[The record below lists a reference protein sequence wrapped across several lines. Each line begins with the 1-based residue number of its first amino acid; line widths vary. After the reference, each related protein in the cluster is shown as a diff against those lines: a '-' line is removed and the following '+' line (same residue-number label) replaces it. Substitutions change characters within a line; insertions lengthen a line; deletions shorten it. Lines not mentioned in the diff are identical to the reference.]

1 MEKHNFF
8 QRKKILSDQTI
19 SKPPYKIEVHRNNVT
34 AVLLS
39 EYGSENVEKIMAN
52 SLCVVFE
59 DEKANDLSGLT
70 REVFS
75 IFYKKIKEEYFD
87 GNVDCVPRVDPQTCR
102 NTMFTTIGRI
112 ISHAFVLTGMFPV
125 FISQAAMQSVL
136 VCHPDDKL
144 LMSSFLNYID
154 DFEKDSLT
162 NVMNGNGTEE
172 DDENALGVFSRC
184 QSNTLPTKENI
195 HGMIINAAKSEL
207 VCRPTHA
214 LQAMHKGMVSAH
226 PNLWHGVTRE
236 ELRKLYDDLI
246 PTHRSVWRLM
256 ATEEGHTLSRQ
267 EEKIMDYLRRL
278 IFSLSQELLG
288 IFLRFIT
295 GSPYIGSNI
304 KVGFN
309 AQDAGFLRRPLVNTC
324 SPHLHLPT
332 SFSEFKNE
340 FLSILNHSSEWFM
353 DLQ

>member
-1 MEKHNFF
+1 
-8 QRKKILSDQTI
+8 
-19 SKPPYKIEVHRNNVT
+19 
-34 AVLLS
+34 
-39 EYGSENVEKIMAN
+39 
-52 SLCVVFE
+52 
-59 DEKANDLSGLT
+59 
-70 REVFS
+70 
-75 IFYKKIKEEYFD
+75 
-87 GNVDCVPRVDPQTCR
+87 
-102 NTMFTTIGRI
+102 
-112 ISHAFVLTGMFPV
+112 
-125 FISQAAMQSVL
+125 
-136 VCHPDDKL
+136 
-144 LMSSFLNYID
+144 
-154 DFEKDSLT
+154 
-162 NVMNGNGTEE
+162 
-172 DDENALGVFSRC
+172 
-184 QSNTLPTKENI
+184 
-195 HGMIINAAKSEL
+195 MIINAAKSEL

-278 IFSLSQELLG
+278 IFSLSQE
-288 IFLRFIT
+288 
-295 GSPYIGSNI
+295 IGSNI

-332 SFSEFKNE
+332 SYASFSEFKNE